1 MSDKPE
7 PFGDTLE
14 FDTSVNDLEIF
25 FFLTIKNQ
33 IKQNQQQ

>member
-25 FFLTIKNQ
+25 FLTIKNQ